1 MQGILR
7 AGNQVRVTGFAK
19 EAIETFTGETVAPTT
34 VEDLKAWCDE
44 AAACA
49 DSSVPEERLMAAIFG
64 NMAAEL

>member
-7 AGNQVRVTGFAK
+7 SGNKVRVTGFAK
-19 EAIETFTGETVAPTT
+19 EAIETFTGDSIAPTT
-34 VEDLKAWCDE
+34 VEDLKAWCVE

-64 NMAAEL
+64 NVVTEL